1 VGDPQGESSVA
12 ASTEGLAKPVGL
24 TQVRPRGLNSSRM
37 REGTFACLLIVPVL
51 VVLTA
56 IIIYPTLYSIFI
68 SLNEVD
74 VVIDNWDFV
83 GLQNYA
89 NALTSTDVLK
99 SILVTV
105 QYTIWVTLFATLL
118 AIGGALLLNETF
130 KGKLLLSALVIL
142 PWSVSTYAA
151 AVVFRFMY
159 NPQQGLFNSVL
170 VNLGIV
176 SLDNPIQFLDERL
189 VLVSIAIAHAWQFA
203 PLGMYFMLAT
213 LQVIP
218 QDLYKAAKTDRLNVW
233 GRFQHVIW
241 PYLKTPVLIYLVLVT
256 AEAAKV
262 FDIIYFMSGGGPGT
276 ASLDLVYNIY
286 KETFVNRNLGFGA
299 AISYILVVIIM
310 VITTIYFL
318 LITVWR
324 KEESELEIAE
334 AEAAWKAQDV
344 PAAAAPV
351 AGGQA

>member
-1 VGDPQGESSVA
+1 MS
-12 ASTEGLAKPVGL
+12 
-24 TQVRPRGLNSSRM
+24 
-37 REGTFACLLIVPVL
+37 EGTFAYLLVVPVL

-56 IIIYPTLYSIFI
+56 IIIYPTLYSLFI
-68 SLNEVD
+68 SFHDVD
-74 VVIDNWDFV
+74 VVIDAWDWV

-89 NALTSTDVLK
+89 DALTSPDVLK
-99 SILVTV
+99 SIWVTV
-105 QYTIWVTLFATLL
+105 QYTLYVTLFSTLL
-118 AIGGALLLNETF
+118 AVGGALLLNETF
-130 KGKLLLSALVIL
+130 KGRMLLAALVIL

-159 NPQQGLFNSVL
+159 HPQQGLFNSIL
-170 VNLGIV
+170 VRLGII
-176 SLDNPIQFLDERL
+176 SPENPIQFLDEQL
-189 VLVSIAIAHAWQFA
+189 VLLAIAVAHAWQFA

-218 QDLYKAAKTDRLNVW
+218 RDLYRAAKTDRLRVW
-233 GRFQHVIW
+233 GRFRHVVW

-286 KETFVNRNLGFGA
+286 RETFVNRNLGFGA
-299 AISYILVVIIM
+299 AISYILVAIIM

-324 KEESELEIAE
+324 KEEEKLAITESETEWKSPGLEAP
-334 AEAAWKAQDV
+334 
-344 PAAAAPV
+344 PARV
-351 AGGQA
+351 AGGRA

>member
-1 VGDPQGESSVA
+1 
-12 ASTEGLAKPVGL
+12 
-24 TQVRPRGLNSSRM
+24 M
-37 REGTFACLLIVPVL
+37 REGTFAYLLIVPVL
-51 VVLTA
+51 MVLTA
-56 IIIYPTLYSIFI
+56 IIIYPTLYSLYI
-68 SLNEVD
+68 SFNDVD
-74 VVIDNWDFV
+74 VVTDSWDFI
-83 GLQNYA
+83 GLKNYA
-89 NALTSTDVLK
+89 DALTSVDVLH
-99 SILVTV
+99 SILVTM

-130 KGKLLLSALVIL
+130 KGKPLLSALVIL

-159 NPQQGLFNSVL
+159 NPQQGLFNSIL
-170 VNLGIV
+170 IHLGVV
-176 SLDNPIQFLDERL
+176 SLDNPIQFIDERL
-189 VLVSIAIAHAWQFA
+189 VLISIAIAHAWQFA

-218 QDLYKAAKTDRLNVW
+218 QDLYKAAKTDRLNIW

-241 PYLKTPVLIYLVLVT
+241 PYLKTPILIYLVLVT

-286 KETFVNRNLGFGA
+286 KETFVNRNLGYGA
-299 AISYILVVIIM
+299 AISYILVAIIM

-324 KEESELEIAE
+324 KEESELEITE
-334 AEAAWKAQDV
+334 AEAAWKAQELQV
-344 PAAAAPV
+344 APV
-351 AGGQA
+351 AGGDV

>member
-1 VGDPQGESSVA
+1 VA
-12 ASTEGLAKPVGL
+12 VSTDKL
-24 TQVRPRGLNSSRM
+24 TRPSAVAWSRAGWLNSSRM
-37 REGTFACLLIVPVL
+37 REGTFAYLLIVPVL
-51 VVLTA
+51 LVLTA
-56 IIIYPTLYSIFI
+56 IIIYPTLYSIYI
-68 SLNEVD
+68 SFNDVD
-74 VVIDNWDFV
+74 IVTDSWDFV
-83 GLQNYA
+83 GLNNYA
-89 NALTSTDVLK
+89 DALSSTDVLHA
-99 SILVTV
+99 ILVTV
-105 QYTIWVTLFATLL
+105 QYTIWVTMFATLL

-130 KGKLLLSALVIL
+130 KGKPLLSALVIL

-159 NPQQGLFNSVL
+159 NPQQGLFNSIL
-170 VNLGIV
+170 IHLGVV

-189 VLVSIAIAHAWQFA
+189 VLISIAIAHAWQFA

-286 KETFVNRNLGFGA
+286 KETFVNRNLGYGA
-299 AISYILVVIIM
+299 AISYILVAIIM

-324 KEESELEIAE
+324 KEESELEISE
-334 AEAAWKAQDV
+334 AEAAWRAKDLQV
-344 PAAAAPV
+344 GPAPV
-351 AGGQA
+351 VGGNV

>member
-1 VGDPQGESSVA
+1 MAV
-12 ASTEGLAKPVGL
+12 STDKFAQPVRL
-24 TQVRPRGLNSSRM
+24 TRARGGWLNSSRM
-37 REGTFACLLIVPVL
+37 REGTFAYLLIAPVL
-51 VVLTA
+51 IVLTA
-56 IIIYPTLYSIFI
+56 IIIYPTLYSLFI
-68 SLNEVD
+68 SFHDVD
-74 VVIDNWDFV
+74 VVTDTWDFI
-83 GLQNYA
+83 GLQNYTD
-89 NALTSTDVLK
+89 ALTSVDVVHA
-99 SILVTV
+99 ILVTA
-105 QYTIWVTLFATLL
+105 QYTVWVTLFATLL

-130 KGKLLLSALVIL
+130 KGKPLLSALVIL

-170 VNLGIV
+170 IHLGVV
-176 SLDNPIQFLDERL
+176 SPDNPIQFLDERL
-189 VLVSIAIAHAWQFA
+189 VLISIAVAHAWQFA

-218 QDLYKAAKTDRLNVW
+218 QDLYKAAKTDRLRVW

-286 KETFVNRNLGFGA
+286 KETFVNRNLGYGA
-299 AISYILVVIIM
+299 AISYILVAIIM
-310 VITTIYFL
+310 VITTVYFL

-324 KEESELEIAE
+324 KQESELDIDRV
-334 AEAAWKAQDV
+334 EAAWKAQGLV
-344 PAAAAPV
+344 VAPTPAMRSEV
-351 AGGQA
+351 

>member
-1 VGDPQGESSVA
+1 
-12 ASTEGLAKPVGL
+12 
-24 TQVRPRGLNSSRM
+24 M
-37 REGTFACLLIVPVL
+37 REGTFAYLLIVPVL
-51 VVLTA
+51 LVLTA
-56 IIIYPTLYSIFI
+56 IIIYPTLYSLYI
-68 SLNEVD
+68 SFNDVD
-74 VVIDNWDFV
+74 VVTDSWDFI
-83 GLQNYA
+83 GLKNYA
-89 NALTSTDVLK
+89 DALTSVDVLH
-99 SILVTV
+99 SILVTM

-130 KGKLLLSALVIL
+130 KGKPLLSALVIL

-159 NPQQGLFNSVL
+159 NPQQGLFNSIL
-170 VNLGIV
+170 IHLGVV
-176 SLDNPIQFLDERL
+176 SLDNPIQFIDERL
-189 VLVSIAIAHAWQFA
+189 VLISIAIAHAWQFA

-218 QDLYKAAKTDRLNVW
+218 QDLYKAAKTDRLNIW

-241 PYLKTPVLIYLVLVT
+241 PYLKTPILIYLVLVT

-286 KETFVNRNLGFGA
+286 KETFVNRNLGYGA
-299 AISYILVVIIM
+299 AISYILVAIIM

-324 KEESELEIAE
+324 KEESELEITE
-334 AEAAWKAQDV
+334 AEAAWKAQELQV
-344 PAAAAPV
+344 APV
-351 AGGQA
+351 AGGDV